1 MKTIINSFIKVVFI
15 TIPLVAIL
23 AISALKTPE
32 AMACEEAPQSYD
44 LSVIENW
51 CGSGT
56 ERGSIRFVG
65 AEVYERKGDTLTLI
79 DEQSNLWDVEALNI
93 DDNDFLLLWIN
104 DNDTDTVEDDIIIKV
119 WREAY

>member
-1 MKTIINSFIKVVFI
+1 MKNISKIITMAIAIILSVSFFGPFHDH
-15 TIPLVAIL
+15 TTA
-23 AISALKTPE
+23 E
-32 AMACEEAPQSYD
+32 ACEEAPQSYD

-65 AEVYERKGDTLTLI
+65 AEVYARKGDTLTLI
-79 DEQSNLWDVEALNI
+79 DEQDNLWDVEALNI

-104 DNDTDTVEDDIIIKV
+104 DNDTDTVEDDTIIKV

>member
-15 TIPLVAIL
+15 IIPLVAIL

-32 AMACEEAPQSYD
+32 AMACEEAPQFYD

-65 AEVYERKGDTLTLI
+65 AEVYTREGDTLTLI
-79 DEQSNLWDVEALNI
+79 DEQGNLWDVEALNI

-104 DNDTDTVEDDIIIKV
+104 DNDTDTVEDDTIIKV

>member
-1 MKTIINSFIKVVFI
+1 MKTIINSIIKVVFI
-15 TIPLVAIL
+15 ILPLVAIL

-32 AMACEEAPQSYD
+32 VMACEEAPQSFD

-65 AEVYERKGDTLTLI
+65 AEVYARKGDSLTLI
-79 DEQSNLWDVEALNI
+79 DEQGNLWDVEALNI

-104 DNDTDTVEDDIIIKV
+104 DNDTDTVEDDTIIKV

>member
-1 MKTIINSFIKVVFI
+1 MKNISRII
-15 TIPLVAIL
+15 TIALGIILCASLFAPLHDHAT
-23 AISALKTPE
+23 AD
-32 AMACEEAPQSYD
+32 ACEEAPQSYD

-51 CGSGT
+51 CGAGM

-65 AEVYERKGDTLTLI
+65 AEVYAREGDTLTLI
-79 DEQSNLWDVEALNI
+79 DEQGNLWDVEALNI

-104 DNDTDTVEDDIIIKV
+104 DNDTDTVEDDTIIKV

>member
-15 TIPLVAIL
+15 AIPLVAIL

-32 AMACEEAPQSYD
+32 AMTCEEAPQSFD

-79 DEQSNLWDVEALNI
+79 DEQDNLWDVEALNI

-104 DNDTDTVEDDIIIKV
+104 DNDTDTVEDDTIIKV

>member
-1 MKTIINSFIKVVFI
+1 MKNISKIITMAIAIILSVSFFGFHDH
-15 TIPLVAIL
+15 TTA
-23 AISALKTPE
+23 E
-32 AMACEEAPQSYD
+32 ACEEVPQSYD

-51 CGSGT
+51 CGSST

-65 AEVYERKGDTLTLI
+65 AEVYTRDGDTLTLI
-79 DEQSNLWDVEALNI
+79 DEQGNLWDVEALNI

-104 DNDTDTVEDDIIIKV
+104 NNDTDTVEDDTIIKV

>member
-15 TIPLVAIL
+15 TISLVAIL
-23 AISALKTPE
+23 AISALKTPG

-65 AEVYERKGDTLTLI
+65 AEVYAREGDTLTLI
-79 DEQSNLWDVEALNI
+79 DEQDNLWDVEALNI

-104 DNDTDTVEDDIIIKV
+104 DNDTDTVEDDTIIKV

>member
-1 MKTIINSFIKVVFI
+1 MKNISKIITMAIAIILSVSFFGFHDH
-15 TIPLVAIL
+15 TTA
-23 AISALKTPE
+23 E
-32 AMACEEAPQSYD
+32 ACEEAPQSYD

-56 ERGSIRFVG
+56 ERGSIRFIG
-65 AEVYERKGDTLTLI
+65 AEVYAREGDTLTLI
-79 DEQSNLWDVEALNI
+79 DEQGNLWDVEALNI

-104 DNDTDTVEDDIIIKV
+104 DNDTDTVKDDTIIKV

>member
-1 MKTIINSFIKVVFI
+1 MKNISKIITMAIAIILSMSFFGFHDH
-15 TIPLVAIL
+15 TTA
-23 AISALKTPE
+23 E
-32 AMACEEAPQSYD
+32 ACEEVPQSYD

-51 CGSGT
+51 CGSST

-65 AEVYERKGDTLTLI
+65 AEVYTRDGDTLTLI
-79 DEQSNLWDVEALNI
+79 DEQGNLWDVEALNI

-104 DNDTDTVEDDIIIKV
+104 NNDTDTVEDDTIIKV

>member
-32 AMACEEAPQSYD
+32 VMACEEAPQSYD

-65 AEVYERKGDTLTLI
+65 AEVYTREGDTLTLI
-79 DEQSNLWDVEALNI
+79 DEQDNLWDVEALNI

-104 DNDTDTVEDDIIIKV
+104 DNDTDTVEDDTIIKV

>member
-1 MKTIINSFIKVVFI
+1 MKNISRIITVALGIILCASLFA
-15 TIPLVAIL
+15 PLHGNTTAD
-23 AISALKTPE
+23 
-32 AMACEEAPQSYD
+32 ACEEAPQSFD

-65 AEVYERKGDTLTLI
+65 AEVYAREGNTLTLI
-79 DEQSNLWDVEALNI
+79 DEQGNLWDVEALNI

-104 DNDTDTVEDDIIIKV
+104 DNDTDDVEDDTIIKV

>member
-1 MKTIINSFIKVVFI
+1 MKNISKIITMAIAIILSVSFFGFHDH
-15 TIPLVAIL
+15 TTA
-23 AISALKTPE
+23 E
-32 AMACEEAPQSYD
+32 ACEEVPQSYD

-51 CGSGT
+51 CGSGM

-65 AEVYERKGDTLTLI
+65 AEVYARDGDTLTLI
-79 DEQSNLWDVEALNI
+79 DEQGNLWDVEALNI

-104 DNDTDTVEDDIIIKV
+104 DNDTDIVEDDTIIKV